1 MKPELIQAIKD
12 FQDGNVKAFETI
24 YSLQFNH
31 IYYIAMQYT
40 KSREAAEDVAQDVFI
55 DVYRSLN
62 QLDTPE
68 HFNAWVNR
76 VVYHTFLKSIRS
88 KQISMRVH
96 MAEDNFESYIH
107 DDLQLTPDEV
117 FHHNQVSED
126 VEEVFD
132 SLAIELQE
140 VARLT
145 FYDELT
151 NKEVADILEIPIGTV
166 KSRLNRVRT
175 LARERLNMND
185 YKFRVDISLAF
196 ALFFKTAIDNAYV
209 LKPSDVAGR
218 ILIVQAALPKKRA
231 KKLPKKSLSGLGG
244 FAAIATV
251 PFLVQNLLPV
261 SLVNYNLNNE
271 WTNDRVHVEVNL
283 DTRNDMSRRLEAS
296 LSGTPIAIV
305 FIDGS
310 YHIDIP
316 YNGDLKVHLDKDL
329 IIDERVGN
337 IDHEASTVRLVS
349 QDTKMT
355 LRLEDNLSGVDW
367 DSVQII
373 DSTGVMTPYEL
384 SNELISFE
392 HEDGVSYSIQGKDL
406 AGNPFDFKLDYSVS

>member
-96 MAEDNFESYIH
+96 MAEENFECYIH

-231 KKLPKKSLSGLGG
+231 KKLPKKSLSGLGS
-244 FAAIATV
+244 FAAIVTV
-251 PFLVQNLLPV
+251 PFLVKTC
-261 SLVNYNLNNE
+261 Y
-271 WTNDRVHVEVNL
+271 
-283 DTRNDMSRRLEAS
+283 
-296 LSGTPIAIV
+296 LSV
-305 FIDGS
+305 
-310 YHIDIP
+310 
-316 YNGDLKVHLDKDL
+316 
-329 IIDERVGN
+329 
-337 IDHEASTVRLVS
+337 
-349 QDTKMT
+349 
-355 LRLEDNLSGVDW
+355 W
-367 DSVQII
+367 
-373 DSTGVMTPYEL
+373 
-384 SNELISFE
+384 
-392 HEDGVSYSIQGKDL
+392 
-406 AGNPFDFKLDYSVS
+406 